1 MSLIDKI
8 KISAISGILASSL
21 FLNGCGV
28 YREKNSRFSYCLI
41 PFVGIA
47 IKIEEYENSN
57 KIKNATE
64 ILISRKGCDLKYYGE
79 NMEYQGLWRAR
90 TQKNSSKLLVS
101 HYDSEGKLIKKQEGM
116 PDDAPPIIMFRI
128 D

>member
-8 KISAISGILASSL
+8 KISAMSGILASSL

-79 NMEYQGLWRAR
+79 KYGISRIVESTNPERLAQ
-90 TQKNSSKLLVS
+90 TF
-101 HYDSEGKLIKKQEGM
+101 SESL
-116 PDDAPPIIMFRI
+116 
-128 D
+128 